1 MLHFLILLLNVVI
14 LSVAYSLFL
23 KVCCQT
29 ERIAMLSVVMLSV
42 VMLSVVM
49 LSVIML
55 IVVASLIHSNSDD
68 YKGKSLIRQ
77 TQGCFQH

>member
-1 MLHFLILLLNVVI
+1 LLNVVM
-14 LSVAYSLFL
+14 LSVAYSHFFN
-23 KVCCQT
+23 VCRQT
-29 ERIAMLSVVMLSV
+29 ERI

-55 IVVASLIHSNSDD
+55 IVVAPSIHSNSDD